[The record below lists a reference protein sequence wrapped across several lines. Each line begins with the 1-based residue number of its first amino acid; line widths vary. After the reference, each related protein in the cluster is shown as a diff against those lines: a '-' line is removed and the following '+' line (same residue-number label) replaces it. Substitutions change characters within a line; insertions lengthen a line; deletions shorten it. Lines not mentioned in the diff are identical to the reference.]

1 VAPKELKLMKISKG
15 VVEGVYGNDYTYKNV
30 RGKKD

>member
-15 VVEGVYGNDYTYKNV
+15 VVEGVYGNDYQPILNTS
-30 RGKKD
+30 